1 MFIATTLMM
10 NTLAVLMIYMSVGLY
25 NRMLLGRIRT
35 DLSLYLR
42 LRSIGFRF
50 QGWRGCLRCGNIL
63 LFVFL
68 IFFNLFDRII
78 FWFQQHVA

>member
-1 MFIATTLMM
+1 MFIATAPMR
-10 NTLAVLMIYMSVGLY
+10 NKLAVLMIYRSDGLY
-25 NRMLLGRIRT
+25 DQMLLGRIHT

-42 LRSIGFRF
+42 LLLVGFRF
-50 QGWRGCLRCGNIL
+50 QGWRGCLRYGSTL

-68 IFFNLFDRII
+68 IFFSLFDRIN